1 VIVIMSPRLQQSY
14 PNIRAADRGHD
25 GGLCH
30 FYEVAT
36 GSELEQLS
44 AVDRKSSAPSQND
57 GNDPSRTFPPVTFGY
72 IAASELVVANPI
84 IDRNH
89 EAIHMA
95 VLP

>member
-1 VIVIMSPRLQQSY
+1 MMSPRLQQSY

-25 GGLCH
+25 GGLWH

-57 GNDPSRTFPPVTFGY
+57 AMTHHGHSAPATFGY
-72 IAASELVVANPI
+72 IAASELVIANPI

-89 EAIHMA
+89 
-95 VLP
+95 PPTKRDRQTP